1 MLSVKQ
7 LHILM
12 YLPDK
17 QDILWISYISEGPVT
32 GWGYKREGMITNLP
46 LYLAGKTKKLLEWTC
61 VRGRLFTVPLVQ
73 PLLSMSQWFHW
84 SIFPL
89 EKQLKSNEML
99 RIPFS
104 DSRNEIYKKRAVCSS
119 YSAAEKKPEKKDI
132 SCTCGWKNICTI
144 TFCFYMIR
152 GCHQQTMKQKDSLE
166 VIRESSRLCLFEIQR
181 ASGISVKAWA
191 CLLRYGK
198 NMTMYLRRCLRSLN
212 KETDGSD

>member
-73 PLLSMSQWFHW
+73 PLLSMSQWFHC

-119 YSAAEKKPEKKDI
+119 YSAAEKKPEKRIYPVPADGKI
-132 SCTCGWKNICTI
+132 YAQSLSVFIWSAGAIN
-144 TFCFYMIR
+144 
-152 GCHQQTMKQKDSLE
+152 KQW
-166 VIRESSRLCLFEIQR
+166 SR
-181 ASGISVKAWA
+181 K
-191 CLLRYGK
+191 
-198 NMTMYLRRCLRSLN
+198 T
-212 KETDGSD
+212 T

>member
-1 MLSVKQ
+1 MCERPVVYSATGTAPFVHEPVVPL
-7 LHILM
+7 L
-12 YLPDK
+12 
-17 QDILWISYISEGPVT
+17 DIP
-32 GWGYKREGMITNLP
+32 P
-46 LYLAGKTKKLLEWTC
+46 GKTTQIQWNAPDSFFWFQKWNIQKKGSLQF
-61 VRGRLFTVPLVQ
+61 LFRC
-73 PLLSMSQWFHW
+73 WK
-84 SIFPL
+84 
-89 EKQLKSNEML
+89 E
-99 RIPFS
+99 
-104 DSRNEIYKKRAVCSS
+104 AG
-119 YSAAEKKPEKKDI
+119 KKDI